1 MESLLVLFSC
11 DKAVVVL
18 SEPLK
23 YPKFSFKTPKSLNP
37 EPGVPILRGFKEITG
52 RTTCDHISPLCR
64 TSLSFGDYVIEGAA
78 SVATAVCASMT
89 PRVKNVLTESFAS
102 RAFLKAREL
111 EK

>member
-1 MESLLVLFSC
+1 MESLLVFFGC

-37 EPGVPILRGFKEITG
+37 KPGVPILRGFKEITG

-64 TSLSFGDYVIEGAA
+64 TSLSFGDYVIEGASSIA
-78 SVATAVCASMT
+78 PAVRTSMF
-89 PRVKNVLTESFAS
+89 PRVKNVLTESLAS
-102 RAFLKAREL
+102 RALLEARKL